1 MRLTRGL
8 RFFGL
13 LTIATTADAFDLNR
27 WSNLSPASQAG
38 ALRLANSTV
47 SPIILLDAKE
57 WICVARCARD
67 VAVDFGRVL
76 PKNGTVAFTNTT
88 STLPNKPVVIAG
100 TIGFSPN
107 LVDKLISTGKI
118 DVSAIKSKWETW
130 TTALVSQP
138 YPGVDQALVVVGST
152 KRGTIY
158 GLYDLSEQIGVSPLY
173 WFTDVPPKKLK
184 EVYALATTKTT
195 REPTVKYRGFFINNE
210 APALTNWIN
219 ANYPKSNVTKNP
231 GYTAQFYSHVFEL
244 LLRLKANYMW
254 PTTWSS
260 EFYID
265 DPQNGPTA
273 DYYGIT
279 MGTSHT
285 EPMTRQSVEQS
296 TLLKGGWDWL
306 SNQAAVKTFMT
317 EGVTRTKNWDTLYT
331 LGMRGLG
338 DAASPTLNA
347 SVEQQIVNWQ
357 RRTLETVLSKNITD
371 IPQLIVLF
379 DVGLC

>member
-1 MRLTRGL
+1 MSLC
-8 RFFGL
+8 FFCL
-13 LTIATTADAFDLNR
+13 IAIAITAGAFDHNR
-27 WSNLSPASQAG
+27 WSNLSPVSQAG

-47 SPIILLDAKE
+47 SPTILLDSKE

-67 VAVDFGRVL
+67 VAADFGRVL
-76 PKNGTVAFTNTT
+76 PKNGSVAFTNTT
-88 STLPNKPVVIAG
+88 STLTNAPVIIAG
-100 TIGFSPN
+100 TIGSSPN
-107 LVDKLISTGKI
+107 LVDKLISVGKI
-118 DVSAIKSKWETW
+118 DVSAIKGKWETW
-130 TTALVSQP
+130 TTALVSKP
-138 YPGVDQALVVVGST
+138 YAGVDQAFVVVGST

-173 WFTDVPPKKLK
+173 WFTDVPPKKQK

-195 REPTVKYRGFFINNE
+195 KEPTVQYRGFFINDE

-219 ANYPKSNVTKNP
+219 ANYPKSSVTGHA

-296 TLLKGGWDWL
+296 SLLKGGWDWL
-306 SNQAAVKTFMT
+306 DNQPNVKAFMT
-317 EGVTRTKNWDTLYT
+317 EGVKRTENWDTLYT

-347 SVEQQIVNWQ
+347 SVEEQIVNWQ
-357 RRTLETVLSKNITD
+357 RDTLTSVLGKNTTD
-371 IPQLIVLF
+371 IQQVIVLF
-379 DVGLC
+379 DASLH